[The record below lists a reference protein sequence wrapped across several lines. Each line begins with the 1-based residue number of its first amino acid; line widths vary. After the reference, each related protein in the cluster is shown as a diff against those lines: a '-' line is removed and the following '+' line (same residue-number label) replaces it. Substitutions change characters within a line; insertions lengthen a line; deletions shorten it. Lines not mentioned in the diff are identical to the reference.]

1 MMTRIAFF
9 ALGLSALALAACGDK
24 DAANNSTA
32 AVTAPA
38 TPVGTVAPPAGSD
51 WTQVVSKTPDGGF
64 RMGNPDAPVKLVEY
78 GALSCSHC
86 AVFEK
91 EGLPALQAEF
101 IKPGKVS
108 YEFRNFMLSA
118 LDVAPAL
125 LTRCR
130 GAEPYFKLSEQMFA
144 NQAMLFDGVKAMPE
158 AEQARVQ
165 QLPPETQFL
174 EWGRKLGLIDFFRV
188 RGVPEAQATAC
199 LTDKAA
205 LDELAQ
211 ISARATSEYKLQG
224 TPTFLIGN
232 KVVPNAAEWSALK
245 PALTAAVGG

>member
-1 MMTRIAFF
+1 MMTRISFL
-9 ALGLSALALAACGDK
+9 ALGLSALALTACGDK
-24 DAANNSTA
+24 DAASNATATPAAPVA
-32 AVTAPA
+32 AVP
-38 TPVGTVAPPAGSD
+38 PPAGSD

-64 RMGNPDAPVKLVEY
+64 RMGNPDAPVKLIEY

-86 AVFEK
+86 AVFEQ

-108 YEFRNFMLSA
+108 YEFRNFMLSP

-144 NQAMLFDGVKAMPE
+144 NQHMLFDGVKGMTE
-158 AEQARVQ
+158 AEQAQ
-165 QLPPETQFL
+165 MQAMPPETQFL
-174 EWGRKLGLIDFFRV
+174 AWAKKLGLIDFFRV

-211 ISARATSEYKLQG
+211 MSARATTEYNLQG
-224 TPTFLIGN
+224 TPTFVIGN
-232 KVVPNAAEWSALK
+232 KPVPDTADWARLK